1 MPIIGKA
8 HQLIVHATSCGW
20 LKPANL
26 ETDMQEK
33 VLAQVAEFKNA
44 NKENV
49 ELQARMGLH
58 LPITPSHPLPGH
70 PPK

>member
-20 LKPANL
+20 LKPANQ

-33 VLAQVAEFKNA
+33 VLAQVAESKNA

-49 ELQARMGLH
+49 E
-58 LPITPSHPLPGH
+58 P
-70 PPK
+70 